1 VTYPRSLD
9 EISDEELR
17 AELLRRDELR
27 RKNRCAY
34 CKGMKGV
41 EPSCRRKEEHT
52 AYVEPSQVEKEKARD
67 DALRLAKEGVHGK
80 LCKAFRV
87 EDNDNVS
94 TLLWYVVEGASVY
107 WADKSSDFALQS
119 AEPGK
124 AIVFGGWNRITYTP
138 GGGYQLHR
146 YSSTDDFITRYLMI
160 GPNPAGWY

>member
-1 VTYPRSLD
+1 MAGPGIIT
-9 EISDEELR
+9 
-17 AELLRRDELR
+17 
-27 RKNRCAY
+27 K
-34 CKGMKGV
+34 
-41 EPSCRRKEEHT
+41 

-107 WADKSSDFALQS
+107 WADKPSDFALQS